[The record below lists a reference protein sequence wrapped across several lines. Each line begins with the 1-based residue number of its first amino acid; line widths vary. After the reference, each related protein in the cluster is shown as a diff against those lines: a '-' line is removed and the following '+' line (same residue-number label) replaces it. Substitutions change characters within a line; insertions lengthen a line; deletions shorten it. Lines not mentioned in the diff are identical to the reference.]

1 MRGENMAIELMS
13 DALSNKIAAG
23 EVVERPASVIKELV
37 ENSIDANSHM
47 IKVDVYEAGLM
58 RMKVT
63 DDGDGMTESDAS
75 IAFLRHA
82 TSKVKSEQDL
92 FHVRTLGFR
101 GEALASIAAVSKLT
115 LKTSTG
121 DGAGTLIE
129 YDGGKEIKREKAD
142 SRKGTEI
149 TVDQLFFN
157 TPARLKYMKT
167 VHTELGHITDVINRL
182 SLSHPDIRF
191 TLTHNDNVLFKSNG
205 RGDLLQIIAQI
216 YGVNVAKKMIPIHHE
231 TLDYKISGYIAKPE
245 VTRSGRQYLSTLV
258 NGRFVRSIILNKAIL
273 SGYHTLLPIGRH
285 PIVVI
290 QIDMDPILVDVNVHP
305 TKLDVRFSKEKELF
319 TAIETAIKEAFKKER
334 LIPDYTEK
342 KPKAKKIMSEQTQLS
357 FDHHTAKKEEA
368 SAKEER
374 VNQSVDVDVIK
385 PTGVYNQSKSA
396 IDEPSHEQSRE
407 IDVHA
412 SDTDQVIQVFNK
424 DQTPALNTIRE
435 DSSHLIE
442 TTRETCDDTDND
454 FNNTSDERDNTTQ
467 TSDSRMPIMYPVGQ
481 HHGTY
486 IVAENDHGLYLIDQH
501 AAQERIKYEYYRDKI
516 IEVDPVLQELLVP
529 ITFDFSRQEA
539 LLIEEY
545 QTELENIGLFFEPF
559 GQQTYR
565 ISAHPNWFPAGF
577 EEETIRDI
585 IAQIIE
591 DNKID
596 LKKLREDAAILMA
609 CKKSIKANHH
619 LNYDDMFELLETLR
633 QSEDPFTCPHGRP
646 IVIHFSTYELEKMFK
661 RIM

>member
-1 MRGENMAIELMS
+1 MAIELMS

-37 ENSIDANSHM
+37 ENSIDANSQM

-63 DDGDGMTESDAS
+63 DDGDGMTEEDAS
-75 IAFLRHA
+75 VAFLRHA
-82 TSKVKSEQDL
+82 TSKIKSEQDL
-92 FHVRTLGFR
+92 FHIRTLGFR

-121 DGAGTLIE
+121 DGAGMLIQYE
-129 YDGGKEIKREKAD
+129 GGKEVNRDKAD
-142 SRKGTEI
+142 ARKGTEI

-167 VHTELGHITDVINRL
+167 IHTELGHITDVINRL
-182 SLSHPDIRF
+182 SLSHPNIRF
-191 TLTHNDNVLFKSNG
+191 TLTHNDKVIFKSNG

-216 YGVNVAKKMIPIHHE
+216 YGVNVAKKMIKIEHE

-258 NGRFVRSIILNKAIL
+258 NGRFVRSVILNKAIL

-290 QIDMDPILVDVNVHP
+290 QIEMDPILVDVNVHP

-319 TAIETAIKEAFKKER
+319 TAIETAIKEAFKQER

-342 KPKAKKIMSEQTQLS
+342 KPKSKQDRSEQASFS
-357 FDHHTAKKEEA
+357 FDHTPSEIN
-368 SAKEER
+368 AKERNQPSESQTHEMRQPSYIDSQVEAINATTHQMEESNKSLSDKVTER
-374 VNQSVDVDVIK
+374 EVVTTDDTLIEQQPPELVHENTQPLTASTDDLSSVD
-385 PTGVYNQSKSA
+385 
-396 IDEPSHEQSRE
+396 R
-407 IDVHA
+407 
-412 SDTDQVIQVFNK
+412 
-424 DQTPALNTIRE
+424 
-435 DSSHLIE
+435 
-442 TTRETCDDTDND
+442 
-454 FNNTSDERDNTTQ
+454 TSDETKE
-467 TSDSRMPIMYPVGQ
+467 TSDSVEYSRMPLMYPVGQ

-486 IVAENDHGLYLIDQH
+486 IIAENDQGMYLIDQH

-516 IEVDPVLQELLVP
+516 VEVDPVLQELLVP
-529 ITFDFSRQEA
+529 MTFDFSKQEA
-539 LLIEEY
+539 LLIEQY
-545 QTELENIGLFFEPF
+545 QTELETVGLFFEPF

-591 DNKID
+591 DEKID

-633 QSEDPFTCPHGRP
+633 KTEDPFTCPHGRP

>member
-1 MRGENMAIELMS
+1 MS

-37 ENSIDANSHM
+37 ENSIDANSRV
-47 IKVDVYEAGLM
+47 INVDVYDAGLM

-63 DDGDGMTESDAS
+63 DDGDGMNEADAS

-82 TSKVKSEQDL
+82 TSKVKSEHDL

-121 DGAGTLIE
+121 ESAGTLIAYE
-129 YDGGKEIKREKAD
+129 GGKEVRREKAD
-142 SRKGTEI
+142 ARKGTEI

-167 VHTELGHITDVINRL
+167 IHTELGHITDAMNRL

-191 TLTHNDNVLFKSNG
+191 TLTHNDKVIFKSNG
-205 RGDLLQIIAQI
+205 RGDLLHIIAQI
-216 YGVNVAKKMIPIHHE
+216 YGMNVAKKMIHIQHE
-231 TLDYKISGYIAKPE
+231 TLDYKITGYIAKPE
-245 VTRSGRQYLSTLV
+245 VTRSGRQYISTLV
-258 NGRFVRSIILNKAIL
+258 NGRFVRSALLNKAIL

-305 TKLDVRFSKEKELF
+305 TKLDVRFSKEKELYQ
-319 TAIETAIKEAFKKER
+319 AIETAIKVAFQNAR

-342 KPKAKKIMSEQTQLS
+342 KPKAKKAPSEQTAFS
-357 FDHHTAKKEEA
+357 FDYSAHIKEPSTQQRHDDKPFETEVSPESMLHALSNPAKTEDLDELTNQPN
-368 SAKEER
+368 SALPDRAISETEVFLEEER
-374 VNQSVDVDVIK
+374 MDRAIK
-385 PTGVYNQSKSA
+385 A
-396 IDEPSHEQSRE
+396 
-407 IDVHA
+407 
-412 SDTDQVIQVFNK
+412 
-424 DQTPALNTIRE
+424 TIRE
-435 DSSHLIE
+435 PQIE
-442 TTRETCDDTDND
+442 LKSTQKAAEADK
-454 FNNTSDERDNTTQ
+454 NNPNTEAV
-467 TSDSRMPIMYPVGQ
+467 SERMPIMYPVGQ
-481 HHGTY
+481 HHGTF
-486 IVAENDHGLYLIDQH
+486 ILAENDHGLYLIDQH
-501 AAQERIKYEYYRDKI
+501 AAQERIKYEYYREKI
-516 IEVDPVLQELLVP
+516 VEVEPLLQELLVP
-529 ITFDFSRQEA
+529 MTFEFSKQEA
-539 LLIEEY
+539 LLVE
-545 QTELENIGLFFEPF
+545 QHQQELEKIGLFFEPF

-565 ISAHPNWFPAGF
+565 VSSHPQWFPQGF

-585 IAQIIE
+585 VAQIIE
-591 DNKID
+591 DEQID

-619 LNYDDMFELLETLR
+619 LNYDDMFALLETLR
-633 QSEDPFTCPHGRP
+633 KTNDPFTCPHGRP

>member
-1 MRGENMAIELMS
+1 VAIELMS

-37 ENSIDANSHM
+37 ENSIDANSQM

-63 DDGDGMTESDAS
+63 DDGDGMTEEDAS
-75 IAFLRHA
+75 VAFLRHA
-82 TSKVKSEQDL
+82 TSKIKSEQDL
-92 FHVRTLGFR
+92 FHIRTLGFR

-121 DGAGTLIE
+121 DGAGMLIQYE
-129 YDGGKEIKREKAD
+129 GGKEVNREKAD
-142 SRKGTEI
+142 ARKGTEI

-167 VHTELGHITDVINRL
+167 IHTELGHITDVINRL

-191 TLTHNDNVLFKSNG
+191 TLTHNDKVIFKSNG

-216 YGVNVAKKMIPIHHE
+216 YGVNVAKKMIKIEHE

-258 NGRFVRSIILNKAIL
+258 NGRFVRSVILNKAIL

-290 QIDMDPILVDVNVHP
+290 QIEMDPILVDVNVHP

-319 TAIETAIKEAFKKER
+319 TAIETAIKEAFKQER

-342 KPKAKKIMSEQTQLS
+342 KPKSKQDRSEQASFS
-357 FDHHTAKKEEA
+357 FDHTPSEIN
-368 SAKEER
+368 AKERNQPSESQTHEMRQPSYIDSQAEAINATTHQMEESNKSLSDKVTER
-374 VNQSVDVDVIK
+374 EVVTTDDTLIEQQPPELVHENTQPLTASTDDLSSVD
-385 PTGVYNQSKSA
+385 
-396 IDEPSHEQSRE
+396 R
-407 IDVHA
+407 
-412 SDTDQVIQVFNK
+412 
-424 DQTPALNTIRE
+424 
-435 DSSHLIE
+435 
-442 TTRETCDDTDND
+442 
-454 FNNTSDERDNTTQ
+454 TSDETKE
-467 TSDSRMPIMYPVGQ
+467 TSDSVEYSRMPLMYPVGQ

-486 IVAENDHGLYLIDQH
+486 IIAENDQGMYLIDQH

-516 IEVDPVLQELLVP
+516 VEVDPVLQELLVP
-529 ITFDFSRQEA
+529 MTFDFSKQEA
-539 LLIEEY
+539 LLIEQY
-545 QTELENIGLFFEPF
+545 QTELETVGLFFEPF

-565 ISAHPNWFPAGF
+565 VSAHPNWFPAGF

-591 DNKID
+591 DEKID

-633 QSEDPFTCPHGRP
+633 KTEDPFTCPHGRP